1 MKRTITFA
9 LLMLLAACESGTT
22 DNPQPL
28 NQPRAELAG
37 PVVFI
42 GDSITQVMPTA
53 EYVPGSVNLG
63 VSGNETGQMLARFD
77 DVLTLHP
84 SVVVI
89 LGGTNDIRNR
99 DSADP
104 ENLFL
109 MVRRAL
115 DADARVIVGTLP
127 PADINLGAHPEVER
141 QLFIVM
147 SDKIREGA
155 MSHGYDVADY
165 EKAILDHGGLIP
177 SLYAD
182 KYLHPSRAGYD
193 AMWSELKPVLERLTH
208 KPST

>member
-1 MKRTITFA
+1 MKRIMIA
-9 LLMLLAACESGTT
+9 LLALLSACNGSTERPA
-22 DNPQPL
+22 DLQL
-28 NQPRAELAG
+28 NQPRADHAG

-42 GDSITQVMPTA
+42 GDSITQLWPLQ
-53 EYVPGSVNLG
+53 EYFPGAINCG
-63 VSGNETGQMLARFD
+63 ISGNETGQMLARFD
-77 DVLTLHP
+77 TDVLALRP

-104 ENLFL
+104 ENLFA
-109 MVRRAL
+109 MVRKAL

-141 QLFIVM
+141 QLFIVL
-147 SDKIREGA
+147 SQKIREGA
-155 MSHGYDVADY
+155 TAHRYDVADY

-193 AMWSELKPVLERLTH
+193 AMWEQLKPVLEQMTPAH
-208 KPST
+208 